1 MQTVAEQI
9 NEMQKI
15 FEEYGSFFETVMKKC
30 KNDRFMVSLLI
41 KIRTK
46 IIFFFIIEIRSKSK
60 SFIIIRTS

>member
-30 KNDRFMVSLLI
+30 KNDRFMVSGKNFI
-41 KIRTK
+41 KNKLETNFNFK
-46 IIFFFIIEIRSKSK
+46 IN
-60 SFIIIRTS
+60 

>member
-30 KNDRFMVSLLI
+30 KNDRLMVI
-41 KIRTK
+41 KTPNLFFNFPK
-46 IIFFFIIEIRSKSK
+46 TIFYSIYIE
-60 SFIIIRTS
+60 T

>member
-30 KNDRFMVSLLI
+30 KNDRFLVSLINKNKTLKLMI
-41 KIRTK
+41 
-46 IIFFFIIEIRSKSK
+46 
-60 SFIIIRTS
+60 SFLSNRD

>member
-41 KIRTK
+41 KIRTQ
-46 IIFFFIIEIRSKSK
+46 IIVFYHRD
-60 SFIIIRTS
+60 